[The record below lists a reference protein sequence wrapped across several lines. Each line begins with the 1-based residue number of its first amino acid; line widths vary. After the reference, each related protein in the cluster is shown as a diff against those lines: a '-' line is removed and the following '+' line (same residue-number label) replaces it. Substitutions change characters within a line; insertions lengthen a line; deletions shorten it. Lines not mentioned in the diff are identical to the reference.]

1 MQVLYNGDISVTRT
15 RLPFFHKGLSK
26 KMEKKSEDRKLF
38 LENIKA
44 EKKRFAEETENNPEP
59 PDFIPK
65 YKRVYNKAKRFVKK
79 HVLKEETTQTKK
91 QYTQLRNLHSKF
103 KRLHDYQQELVFEN
117 RVPKNIHA
125 RDKSL
130 FNHRAA
136 PVNSE
141 QDKHIFKLQKTP
153 VKHDD
158 VTDPEPN
165 IERVDS
171 NRTPA
176 TILLNSRSRT
186 PVATKQ
192 TVDHPST
199 TEKNEFQIS
208 PPLQNVSAEPANI
221 PVTSVSATHVSPI
234 GRIDF
239 SVNETTEKMQ
249 KKWKKQKKPKKRP
262 KVLKG
267 DRIRRYSLKRERSAE
282 DRNDVQRAKQIRM
295 FHNFPSPAELPAEF
309 PAEPFMLESK
319 HGSRKKG
326 NQAVESHAPLQEP
339 AIRALD
345 KPMEATGNPPGKK
358 KPKKFAKSAERLEY
372 KEYSPKVKGVIK
384 ADLARTR
391 IPHKRILEFSSDL
404 KQTRFSTYE
413 QKAEYL
419 IDNYNNKLDAQFTFT
434 SKNVYVCGNIVI
446 KFAPNT
452 KDELPQYELL
462 EYEIYIL
469 SQLKDKT
476 KHIVNILHH
485 GKYNN
490 HLYLITSYLTKYVPL
505 NEITD
510 FHFDYRS
517 VYHQVQEVLR
527 VMHGHGYA
535 HYNMILNNIMFNPS
549 TKQICIVDFS
559 RTCVNDVCFHTDTL
573 DSKSPSY
580 PPYYGQILAA
590 NQPKHTDYYFMA
602 VVLVFLISKGTV
614 SPINKKRTEY
624 MNAVKTF
631 VRTLTDQHEQT
642 QIKTLFVL
650 SAIDD
655 NGRFSYE
662 KIFSAHTPKSTP
674 RQQLDAKYLIDTKF
688 FNETR
693 DYEQKDTIQKVGEGT
708 YGCVFRIGLEFIIKI
723 PSNDGIQSLRHEIN
737 IFEGIRN
744 LKHPNIVTYVYSDT
758 YRNIPYLILT
768 YLKDYMTLYATVKS
782 HADYNTQDIYD
793 QIMSAVNAIHNAG
806 YAHYDLSLGN
816 IMYNHTTGHVCIID
830 FGVACHIDCEGF
842 EDFDLNENPAFPPH
856 HGNGKMSTEQGKTSD
871 KYFIAIAVVY
881 MLSNGQINHYDRSTR
896 TVYMTRVKAFLE
908 KPKFKKWY
916 EPVMD
921 LLMASFNYIDPL

>member
-1 MQVLYNGDISVTRT
+1 MDD
-15 RLPFFHKGLSK
+15 
-26 KMEKKSEDRKLF
+26 ESENRKIF
-38 LENIKA
+38 LKNILA
-44 EKKRFAEETENNPEP
+44 EKQRIAEETKNETKL

-79 HVLKEETTQTKK
+79 HVLKKTTTPTKK

-125 RDKSL
+125 RDRSL
-130 FNHRAA
+130 FKPRAA

-141 QDKHIFKLQKTP
+141 QDKHIFKLQKTT

-176 TILLNSRSRT
+176 KILLNSRSRT
-186 PVATKQ
+186 PVANKQ
-192 TVDHPST
+192 TVGHPST
-199 TEKNEFQIS
+199 TEKNEFKIS

-249 KKWKKQKKPKKRP
+249 KKWKKQKKTKKRP

-339 AIRALD
+339 AIRVSTEQEQIRAAEKNERATKLLRKSMD

-391 IPHKRILEFSSDL
+391 IPHKRILEFSSDS

-413 QKAEYL
+413 KKAEYL
-419 IDNYNNKLDAQFTFT
+419 IDNYNDKLDAQFTST

-452 KDELPQYELL
+452 KDERPQYELL

-476 KHIVNILHH
+476 NHIVNILHH

-527 VMHGHGYA
+527 VMHEHGYA

-559 RTCVNDVCFHTDTL
+559 KTCVEDVCFHTDTL

-580 PPYYGQILAA
+580 PPYYGQTLAA

-614 SPINKKRTEY
+614 NPINKTRTDY
-624 MNAVKTF
+624 LNAVKTF

-642 QIKTLFVL
+642 QIKTTFVL

-655 NGRFSYE
+655 SGRFSYR

-723 PSNDGIQSLRHEIN
+723 PSQDGIQSLRHEIN

-768 YLKDYMTLYATVKS
+768 YLKDYMTLYATVNS
-782 HADYNTQDIYD
+782 HADYNTQHIYD

-816 IMYNHTTGHVCIID
+816 IMYNHATGHVCIID

-842 EDFDLNENPAFPPH
+842 EDLDLNNNPAFPPH

-881 MLSNGQINHYDRSTR
+881 MLSNGKINHYEKSTR
-896 TVYMTRVKAFLE
+896 EQYMTRVNALLGDPE
-908 KPKFKKWY
+908 FKKWKT
-916 EPVMD
+916 PVID
-921 LLMASFNYIDPL
+921 LLMAPFDYTDPL